1 VCENSRKRQQ
11 TMKNKFEQL
20 VTALDSFSLSTDIIQ
35 QIILIFEQ
43 QTDESL
49 SSFVS
54 QSFQSLLTLQQWV
67 WRLFSQGSHH
77 WINEPYYQE
86 LFHTLALF
94 NKKIIFTND
103 HIDVDTKASLLF
115 SVIINQTNSIF
126 EQIEQTNDDNDPFIT
141 IISLWLDNH
150 SYFLHDNPE
159 YNISSVIDHVGQYIL
174 QKYVMN
180 NQYKLYLTQ
189 LRQPHLT
196 QSIFTAKLLF
206 YIKTCSFYTC
216 SYLISKINTFPYSAD
231 EMIDYLREDY
241 LQIIHV
247 HSYTVASWNKELLG
261 CIAHLVGFIAGCC
274 WWNGQIGTQ
283 IKRLIP
289 TEKITC
295 DHVHDLIRIIGH
307 KPFYQET
314 KPERSN
320 DETVLVLSTL
330 MFLVNTVQ
338 KQNISWFFRSST
350 IIRDTIISVAE
361 AALNDEICL
370 CGYGILGE
378 TLTDDQLKCL
388 KIADNICDYCFH
400 RLEDAWNHSGKYS
413 RKVPVA
419 CLLRGMLKI

>member
-1 VCENSRKRQQ
+1 ME
-11 TMKNKFEQL
+11 NKFEQL
-20 VTALDSFSLSTDIIQ
+20 VAVLNTSSISTDIIH

-180 NQYKLYLTQ
+180 NQYKLYLTL

-216 SYLISKINTFPYSAD
+216 LYLISKINNFPYSAD
-231 EMIDYLREDY
+231 EMVDYLREDY

-261 CIAHLVGFIAGCC
+261 CIAQLVSLISRCC
-274 WWNGQIGTQ
+274 WWDGKKRTQ
-283 IKRLIP
+283 MKKLFS

-307 KPFYQET
+307 KPFYKET

-320 DETVLVLSTL
+320 DETILLDSTVML
-330 MFLVNTVQ
+330 LLFIVQ
-338 KQNISWFFRSST
+338 TQNISWLFRSNT
-350 IIRDTIISVAE
+350 TVRDTIVSMAE

-370 CGYGILGE
+370 CGYGLLGE
-378 TLTDDQLKCL
+378 ALTDDEVKDL
-388 KIADNICDYCFH
+388 KIADNISGYFFGV
-400 RLEDAWNHSGKYS
+400 LEEAWNHSLKTYKQIPVHYFLKGKS
-413 RKVPVA
+413 IR
-419 CLLRGMLKI
+419 